1 MAKRDE
7 LQMRRAV
14 LSGTKQA
21 LLEKRLRWDEK
32 SHTTTQTIPKRPAE
46 ALVPLSFAQQRL
58 WFLDQLDGH
67 SGAYNISLAVRLLGR
82 LNREHL
88 QRSLDILVQRH
99 ESLRTV
105 FVEEQESPIQQINPA
120 EQVALPYIDLQ
131 FFAQE
136 QRTLQLQTI
145 LTQESLRPFQLE
157 KGPLLRT
164 ALIQLAGEEHILLV
178 CMHHIITDGWSQ
190 SIFFRELSSIYS
202 ALLAEK
208 PLSLLDLPIQYADF
222 ALWQRSFQSKTLED
236 EEAYWRQQLA
246 GVQPLELPTDYIRP
260 ARRNFKGA
268 RQTLLLSKDL
278 STHLKL
284 LSQQSE
290 TTLFMVLLAAFQIM
304 LSRYSGQSDIAV
316 GTSIANRTYEE
327 LEGVIGCFA
336 NTLVLRADLSGEPT
350 YLNLLEQVK
359 RVALEA
365 YAHQNLSLE
374 KVVEILQPE
383 RDLSR
388 SPLFQVMFILQNMPA
403 VLPMMTGLVV
413 QPLDHETVTTKFDL
427 TLSVANTPD
436 GLLCD
441 MEYDVELFMEQ
452 KIQRM
457 FKHWQ
462 TILEEVVKNPD
473 QRISAI
479 ALLSPEER
487 RQQLYTWNAT
497 QAAFP
502 RDACI
507 HELFSLQASQTP
519 DAIAIYTENQA
530 LSYAVLHLRVQR
542 LASYLRQQGVRSGV
556 LVGLCLERSAEM
568 LVAMLGILGAGGAYI
583 PLDPSYPRDRIQ
595 FMLADSQAPLLLT
608 EERFCQFFSHFT
620 GQIVCLPLP
629 AKNQLEATQEL
640 DLSYQNMPLQPA
652 YVIYTSG
659 STGRPKG
666 TMITHRSVVNFLVS
680 MSQRPGITSQDCI
693 LAITSISFDISV
705 LEVLLPLVIGA
716 SVHLVSREVAADGE
730 ALLTLL
736 DQSRSTIMQATPA
749 SWRLLLAAGWNG
761 EHPLKAFCGG
771 EELSLAMARN
781 IRMRTSELWNMYGPT
796 ETTIWSMIEQVTD
809 APDSV
814 TIGRPI
820 ANTQVYLL
828 DQFMQ
833 PIPISVSGE
842 LYIGGDGLAYGYL
855 SRPDLTAERFVPDP
869 FHPQVGQRLYRTGDL
884 ARYRADGRI
893 EYLGRI
899 DHQVKLRGFRIE
911 LGEIEACLQEHP
923 AIRQC
928 VALVREDRSQ
938 ERYLVAY
945 LQAASSQQ
953 LSLQEL
959 RAYLSKTLPS
969 YMIPSHFLWME
980 VFPLTPNGK
989 IDRKALPLPTD
1000 IGPLASKNWVA
1011 PRTPLEEELSQ
1022 IWADILGIER
1032 IGVEDN
1038 FFELGGHSLLSI
1050 RLITQIRRA
1059 FQIDLPL
1066 VALFDAPTVAE
1077 LALLIEDLF
1086 LTEIE
1091 QLDEGEIPQTADDP
1105 AQ

>member
-32 SHTTTQTIPKRPAE
+32 SYTTTQTIPKRPAE

-82 LNREHL
+82 LHRDHL
-88 QRSLDILVQRH
+88 QQSLDILVQRH

-105 FVEEQESPIQQINPA
+105 FVEEHESPIQQINPA
-120 EQVALPYIDLQ
+120 ARVALPFIDLQ
-131 FFAQE
+131 RFAQE
-136 QRTLQLQTI
+136 QRALQLQTL

-157 KGPLLRT
+157 KGPLFRVM
-164 ALIQLAGEEHILLV
+164 LIQVADEEHILLI

-190 SIFFRELSSIYS
+190 SIFFRELSTIYS
-202 ALLAEK
+202 ALLIEK
-208 PLSLLDLPIQYADF
+208 PLFLPDLPVQYADF
-222 ALWQRSFQSKTLED
+222 ALWQHSFQSKTLED

-246 GVQPLELPTDYIRP
+246 GVQPLELPTDYTRP
-260 ARRNFKGA
+260 ARRNFKGS
-268 RQTLLLSKDL
+268 RQTLLLSTNL
-278 STHLKL
+278 STCLKL

-304 LSRYSGQSDIAV
+304 LSRYSGQSDIAI

-388 SPLFQVMFILQNMPA
+388 SPLFQVMFILQNTPA

-427 TLSVANTPD
+427 TLSVVDTPD

-441 MEYDVELFMEQ
+441 MEYDVELFMKQ

-462 TILEEVVKNPD
+462 TILEEVVKNSD
-473 QRISAI
+473 QRISTI

-487 RQQLYTWNAT
+487 QQQIYTWNAT
-497 QAAFP
+497 QADFP

-507 HELFSLQASQTP
+507 HELFSLQATQTP

-530 LSYAVLHLRVQR
+530 LSYAMLRLRTER
-542 LASYLRQQGVRSGV
+542 LAGYLRQQGVRPGV

-583 PLDPSYPRDRIQ
+583 PLDPSYPQDRLQ

-608 EERFCQFFSHFT
+608 EERFSPFFSHFT
-620 GQIVCLPLP
+620 GQTVCLPLP
-629 AKNQLEATQEL
+629 AEKQLEAAQEL
-640 DLSYQNMPLQPA
+640 DLSYQNVSLQPA

-666 TMITHRSVVNFLVS
+666 TIISHRSVVNFLVS
-680 MSQRPGITSQDCI
+680 MGRRPGVTSQDCI

-730 ALLTLL
+730 ALLTRL
-736 DQSRSTIMQATPA
+736 DQSRSTILQATPA
-749 SWRLLLAAGWNG
+749 SWRLLLDAGWNG
-761 EHPLKAFCGG
+761 ERSLKAFCGG
-771 EELSLAMARN
+771 EELSLAMARD
-781 IRMRTSELWNMYGPT
+781 IQMRTSELWNMYGPT
-796 ETTIWSMIEQVTD
+796 ETTIWSMVEQVTD
-809 APDSV
+809 AQDSV

-828 DQFMQ
+828 DQLMQ
-833 PIPISVSGE
+833 PVPIGVSGE
-842 LYIGGDGLAYGYL
+842 MYIGGDGLAYGYL

-869 FHPQVGQRLYRTGDL
+869 FHPHMGQRLYRTGDL
-884 ARYRADGRI
+884 GRFRADGRI
-893 EYLGRI
+893 EYIGRI

-911 LGEIEACLQEHP
+911 LGEIEACLQEHSS
-923 AIRQC
+923 IRQC
-928 VALVREDRSQ
+928 IALVREDRSQ
-938 ERYLVAY
+938 EHYLVAY

-959 RAYLSKTLPS
+959 RAHLSKYLPS

-1022 IWADILGIER
+1022 IWTDILGVEH

-1050 RLITQIRRA
+1050 RLITRLRRA

-1066 VALFDAPTVAE
+1066 VALFDAPTVSE

-1091 QLDEGEIPQTADDP
+1091 QLDEGEIQQISDDP